1 MKQHIFLILFQFII
15 ITKAFTVRPFIT
27 DDARVVGY
35 RLAQW
40 ETWARFDR
48 HSGQWWHMAAYGST
62 NKMELSA
69 GLVFGYDKPN
79 DATTHFSYA
88 MPLLQGK
95 FLFKPY
101 APGKGPG
108 FGLVAGTFLPN
119 GKGVFVPQGY
129 GAFSFLTISQCF
141 GEGEKVL
148 LHTNIGGNYL
158 YVNNKNTF
166 VNTWGFGTQIKA
178 YKGMHY
184 VGEVFSG
191 DPYIPGAGLSWQTG
205 FRHFISDLIQ
215 IDGTIGQG
223 IRGTNPLPFWFSF
236 GARFVTT
243 AFEKK
248 KKETSSYYYK

>member
-1 MKQHIFLILFQFII
+1 MNFIKHIFIILLLSISQSCF
-15 ITKAFTVRPFIT
+15 AVRPFIT

-40 ETWARFDR
+40 ETWTRFDKY
-48 HSGQWWHMAAYGST
+48 SGQWWHMAAYGPH
-62 NKMELSA
+62 KRLELSA
-69 GLVFGYDKPN
+69 GLVFGYDKPK
-79 DATTHFSYA
+79 DANTHFSYA

-95 FLFKPY
+95 YLIKEY

-108 FGLVAGTFLPN
+108 FGIVGGSFIPQ
-119 GKGVFVPQGY
+119 GRGEFVPQGY
-129 GAFSFLTISQCF
+129 GAFSFFTISQCF
-141 GEGEKVL
+141 GEGEKIL
-148 LHTNIGGNYL
+148 LHANIGGNYL
-158 YVNNKNTF
+158 YVNNKNNF

-215 IDGTIGQG
+215 IDGTVGQG
-223 IRGTNPLPFWFSF
+223 IAGANPLPFWFSF

-248 KKETSSYYYK
+248 KKERLN